1 MSTLKVNQIEP
12 YAGGTLTIVSASF
25 PGASVASASYAG
37 NATSASYA
45 LTASFSLNVP
55 SFNTSSLLITASA
68 AGNVVTFTKGDGS
81 TFPVTVA
88 TGSGG
93 GGISTPIVIPRT
105 TGTASVSGFTGSLY
119 TMDCASGSNFVIN
132 LNTSSLSILNPINI
146 TAGQEISLTVNQTS
160 SITGIDLSLS
170 NLQFNTNI
178 NVPTSLTRYLM
189 TVSSSAIDVV
199 RFTAQNTSSL
209 EAYGYYQNLNQ
220 RAISTNPF
228 ITATGGTVTTDGN
241 YRIQQLVFRKQR
253 VLQMN
258 KDRRFTCQK
267 CKLEINLNEPRTAHR
282 VNGEFTGW
290 NHLGCK

>member
-45 LTASFSLNVP
+45 NNATSASYALTASFSLNVP

-68 AGNVVTFTKGDGS
+68 AGNIVTFTKGDGS

-160 SITGIDLSLS
+160 SITGIDPSLS

-178 NVPTSLTRYLM
+178 NVPTSLTR
-189 TVSSSAIDVV
+189 
-199 RFTAQNTSSL
+199 
-209 EAYGYYQNLNQ
+209 
-220 RAISTNPF
+220 
-228 ITATGGTVTTDGN
+228 
-241 YRIQQLVFRKQR
+241 
-253 VLQMN
+253 
-258 KDRRFTCQK
+258 
-267 CKLEINLNEPRTAHR
+267 
-282 VNGEFTGW
+282 
-290 NHLGCK
+290 